1 MTLNINE
8 LAKLYE
14 SEEYKKLLDLLAGQ
28 LKDANLLS
36 LRGIT
41 KKALGQIES
50 AINDLELSVKV
61 RPNDTDLLTNL
72 GNAYREGG
80 KLSKSEEAYV
90 KALEANPDNSNAHDA
105 LGLLLFDTGD
115 SVRAATH
122 FKRCI
127 DLDPKNKKAWF
138 QLGEAYRK
146 IDSLREAMNCYAQ
159 TDYHLSK
166 ANLLDCFYRLGD
178 ADSPEA
184 FKAKLEESDL
194 SLHRNALSGSI
205 VTHAERY
212 FQQQINNPFC
222 DDPISLV
229 ATGIVKES
237 ELSKS
242 DLDSLVEYIDSEQS
256 EYRKQALLVNGKQSS
271 GNIFSLNHKPIIKLK
286 SVIYDYID
294 KYRAKMIPESPFRAH
309 WPEKAYLYGWVV
321 DMKTNGH
328 LNPHIHKE
336 GWVSGC
342 LYLDMPEKK
351 GRSEGAICFCVDN
364 KSYPNLHEADKI
376 KTVPTQTKMICMFPS
391 SLHHYTNQFTGSGRR
406 LSLAFDLI
414 PK

>member
-1 MTLNINE
+1 MSLNINE

-14 SEEYKKLLDLLAGQ
+14 SGQYKELLGLLGGQ
-28 LKDANLLS
+28 LSDANLLS

-50 AINDLELSVKV
+50 AIDDLELSVKV

-80 KLSKSEEAYV
+80 KLSRSEEAYV
-90 KALEANPDNSNAHDA
+90 KALKANPDNSNAHDA

-122 FKRCI
+122 FKRCLS
-127 DLDPKNKKAWF
+127 LDPKNKKAWF

-146 IDSLREAMNCYAQ
+146 TDNLREAMNCYAE

-178 ADSPEA
+178 ARSPEA
-184 FKAKLEESDL
+184 FKAKLEESHP

-212 FQQQINNPFC
+212 FQQKINNPFC

-229 ATGIVKES
+229 ATGIIKETEFS
-237 ELSKS
+237 NS
-242 DLDSLVEYIDSEQS
+242 DLHSLVEHIDSEHS
-256 EYRKQALLVNGKQSS
+256 EYRTQALLKNGKQSS
-271 GNIFSLNHKPIIKLK
+271 GNIFSLNHKSIIKIK
-286 SVIYDYID
+286 SVIYEYID
-294 KYRAKMIPESPFRAH
+294 KYRNKMNMESPFRQY

-342 LYLDMPEKK
+342 LYLDMPDKNDS
-351 GRSEGAICFCVDN
+351 SEGAICFCVDN
-364 KSYPNLHEADKI
+364 KSYPDLNEADKI

-391 SLHHYTNQFTGSGRR
+391 SLHHFTNQFTGSGRR

-414 PK
+414 PN